1 MATFFFSLSLRASQQ
16 VLGVEDPLHCW
27 VLKLILP
34 CEVASALL
42 IVQLGAF
49 THPLVGLLV
58 FLLLLLMGTCNS
70 WRKEGKNVSGAYAY
84 RMSVHTQHGVQSS
97 FASELSVLEP
107 DRNFPT
113 LLWPVFVRVSFSL
126 SMFFTL
132 QKFILG
138 PIDEISSSDSSDAF
152 YASFRVAV
160 IFLPH
165 VAVCL
170 LVLLFLNYAR
180 ILFCDCGDVPDD
192 DDGRDEEDAAATLR
206 KKIRRKAEALK
217 ANQESGSLGPL
228 FWGRRSL
235 ELKLSIFAVDILMDC
250 WCCWQYIESMSYFF
264 AACQGAII
272 VVSSMVQFF
281 RVRGHS
287 LSQELAASWASGMP
301 TDLIFRVLLVE
312 KAVEAPLSLCL
323 QYFSAFHLTDNLQ
336 ALVFL
341 ICSMMLSI
349 LSISEGRYLSIMLW
363 DLAKQDRQPKSADPE
378 QATDPNQSVL
388 PKYPPGLLPK
398 YPPGLSLLPPP
409 PATPRKDPPE
419 MPPLPGMAS
428 LPKDP
433 LQIAPLTG
441 MASLPKDQPGM
452 LPPPPGMASK
462 IGSPQ
467 APLPPIQLDGQGIKD
482 TE

>member
-16 VLGVEDPLHCW
+16 VLGVEYPLQCW
-27 VLKLILP
+27 IVKLILP

-97 FASELSVLEP
+97 FASELSVLEA
-107 DRNFPT
+107 DRNAPT
-113 LLWPVFVRVSFSL
+113 LLWPVLVRASFSL

-132 QKFILG
+132 QKFMIG
-138 PIDEISSSDSSDAF
+138 PITEIHSSNN
-152 YASFRVAV
+152 ASFRVAV

-170 LVLLFLNYAR
+170 LVLLFLYYAST
-180 ILFCDCGDVPDD
+180 LFCGCGDVN
-192 DDGRDEEDAAATLR
+192 DDGDGLDEEDAAATLR

-217 ANQESGSLGPL
+217 AKQESGSLGSL

-235 ELKLSIFAVDILMDC
+235 ELKLSIFAVDMLMDC

-264 AACQGAII
+264 AACQVAII

-281 RVRGHS
+281 RVRGYS

-336 ALVFL
+336 ALVL

-349 LSISEGRYLSIMLW
+349 LSIAEGRYLSITLW
-363 DLAKQDRQPKSADPE
+363 DLAKQDPQPKSADPE

-409 PATPRKDPPE
+409 PGMLPPPPRKDPPE

-428 LPKDP
+428 LPKHP
-433 LQIAPLTG
+433 LQMPPPRG
-441 MASLPKDQPGM
+441 MASLPKDPPGM

-467 APLPPIQLDGQGIKD
+467 APLPPIQLDGQGIND